1 MIIKKITIEEYKK
14 PFISKTFLGKN
25 IFSHRKGWYIK
36 IYSDEFFG
44 IGESAPIPG
53 LSLENHIEAG
63 YALEGFIIAL
73 EKIDYDVSIEELLLL
88 SDVHSY
94 KAPSVKLAIQ
104 TAIFDLYSKYD
115 QKSIANYFNKN
126 SLNKINLNAIYH
138 GASKIKNK
146 DTNILKVKIQDG
158 NIFKIRENLDNILN
172 HFPSNIKLRLDFNGR
187 LDLSRSI
194 RLCKELKNYNID
206 YIEQPTLKLDDLYE
220 LRMISGIPIAVDEL
234 LTNYESLD
242 NILQAGAADVLIIK
256 PTLTGGV
263 EDIKN
268 IIETANKEN
277 LRVILTSSF
286 ETNIAQTFILHLIA
300 SLRIVEHC
308 GILNINLYDEK
319 TPEIK
324 KDYCKVPQN
333 NGLGLFNE

>member
-1 MIIKKITIEEYKK
+1 MKINQFIVKPYSIPFTNPLRTSGHTYTHRDGIWLCIKWEDYSGWGEAA
-14 PFISKTFLGKN
+14 PLVGFSKELLQEVHYT
-25 IFSHRKGWYIK
+25 
-36 IYSDEFFG
+36 
-44 IGESAPIPG
+44 
-53 LSLENHIEAG
+53 
-63 YALEGFIIAL
+63 LEGFHQAIDGEIIDTEEMLFLIEAHTEGNPSARFAL
-73 EKIDYDVSIEELLLL
+73 ETAFYDLLAKHSDQSISTYLNPNAFTEI
-88 SDVHSY
+88 
-94 KAPSVKLAIQ
+94 SVNG
-104 TAIFDLYSKYD
+104 
-115 QKSIANYFNKN
+115 IASMHTPEDGF
-126 SLNKINLNAIYH
+126 H
-138 GASKIKNK
+138 V
-146 DTNILKVKIQDG
+146 LKVKVG
-158 NIFKIRENLDNILN
+158 FRNLFDEMEHLDLLRSSYGENIL
-172 HFPSNIKLRLDFNGR
+172 FRLDVNGAF
-187 LDLSRSI
+187 DLPKAI
-194 RLCKELKNYNID
+194 RFCKEMEVFNID

-220 LRMISGIPIAVDEL
+220 LRMISDIAIAVDES

-308 GILNINLYDEK
+308 GIFNVNLYDEA
-319 TPEIK
+319 TPEVK

>member
-14 PFISKTFLGKN
+14 LFIAKTFLGKD

-36 IYSDEFFG
+36 IHSDKIFG

-53 LSLENHIEAG
+53 ISLENHAEAG

-94 KAPSVKLAIQ
+94 NAPSVKLAIQ
-104 TAIFDLYSKYD
+104 TAIFDLFSKYD
-115 QKSIANYFNKN
+115 QKPIAKYLNRK

-138 GASKIKNK
+138 VASKIKNE
-146 DTNILKVKIQDG
+146 DSNILKVKVQDN
-158 NIFKIRENLDNILN
+158 NIFTIRKNLDNILSS
-172 HFPSNIKLRLDFNGR
+172 FPSQTKLRLDFNGR
-187 LDLSRSI
+187 LDLTRSI
-194 RLCKELKNYNID
+194 RLCKELKDYSID
-206 YIEQPTLKLDDLYE
+206 YIEQPTIKLDDLYE
-220 LRMISGIPIAVDEL
+220 LRMISDIPIAVDES

-256 PTLTGGV
+256 PTLTGGI
-263 EDIKN
+263 EDVKN
-268 IIETANKEN
+268 IVETANKES

-300 SLRIVEHC
+300 SLGIVEHC
-308 GILNINLYDEK
+308 GILNVNLYNEEM
-319 TPEIK
+319 PQIK

-333 NGLGLFNE
+333 SGLGLFNE